1 MDITHTPHP
10 SFRAHNPKGG
20 AAMDLKT
27 RIKGYCVSTTFLPI
41 MHHGGQYETMVFESD
56 GKEINDFADLY
67 CERYGTEDVARTGH
81 IQTVERIKGG
91 WEPQH
96 K

>member
-1 MDITHTPHP
+1 MDITHTPL
-10 SFRAHNPKGG
+10 
-20 AAMDLKT
+20 AMDLKT
-27 RIKGYCVSTTFLPI
+27 HIKGYCVSTTFLPFLRP
-41 MHHGGQYETMVFESD
+41 GCRYETIVVQLD
-56 GKEINDFADLY
+56 GEQVVDFSDLY
-67 CERYGTEDVARTGH
+67 LERYGTEDVARTGH